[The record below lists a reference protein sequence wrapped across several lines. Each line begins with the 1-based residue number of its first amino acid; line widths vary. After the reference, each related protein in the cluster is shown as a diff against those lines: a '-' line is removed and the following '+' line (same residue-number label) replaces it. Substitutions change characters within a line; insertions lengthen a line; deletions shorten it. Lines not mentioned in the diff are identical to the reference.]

1 MKTKKSMMDKIQG
14 WLPKEP
20 SFPIPKKIKLAEMK
34 IRLRPMMEWE
44 RKAFKITSKANAIMV
59 GAFLGTHFL
68 IDPYNRSSEVAIISW
83 SIFVPS
89 LILVN
94 LLLYRFFKKKAKPAG

>member
-1 MKTKKSMMDKIQG
+1 MKTKKSMLDKIQG

-20 SFPIPKKIKLAEMK
+20 SFQVPKKIKLAEMK
-34 IRLRPMMEWE
+34 IRPITEWE

-59 GAFLGTHFL
+59 GAFLGTHLL
-68 IDPYNRSSEVAIISW
+68 IDPYNRSIDVAIVSW

-94 LLLYRFFKKKAKPAG
+94 FLVYRYFKKKAKPAG